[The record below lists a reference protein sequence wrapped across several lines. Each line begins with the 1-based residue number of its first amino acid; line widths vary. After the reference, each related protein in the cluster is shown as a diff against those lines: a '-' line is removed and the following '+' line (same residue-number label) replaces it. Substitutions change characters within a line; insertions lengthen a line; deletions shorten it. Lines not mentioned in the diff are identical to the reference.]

1 MSLISVFGRWYRRKF
16 SDPDAAMLLILI
28 LLTATVFVFWGG
40 LIMPV
45 LVAAVIAY
53 LFPNT
58 WQLSENK
65 VRPDSVGT
73 NQQLDLPKPISIVSF
88 CCSCRPLIGGG
99 LEPSSIGKSGKH
111 W

>member
-53 LFPNT
+53 LLDWPVNRLVNIGVSRTISCSWELEACPGLKVSGFSFPLPT
-58 WQLSENK
+58 KTTSEGNWA
-65 VRPDSVGT
+65 RSG
-73 NQQLDLPKPISIVSF
+73 
-88 CCSCRPLIGGG
+88 CG
-99 LEPSSIGKSGKH
+99 L
-111 W
+111 

>member
-53 LFPNT
+53 LLDWPVNRLVNIGVSRT
-58 WQLSENK
+58 ISC
-65 VRPDSVGT
+65 SVVMLAFVAVTILMIVG
-73 NQQLDLPKPISIVSF
+73 LLPTVSRQ
-88 CCSCRPLIGGG
+88 SVNLI
-99 LEPSSIGKSGKH
+99 LFAF
-111 W
+111 